1 MRCYFYVIY
10 FNRQPTYLLQ
20 NEHLVKSLNP
30 LRLDWMIIASE
41 IQKFKILKTPIK
53 IIENFLFMV
62 SRGNLLN
69 LSIVPKFTK

>member
-1 MRCYFYVIY
+1 
-10 FNRQPTYLLQ
+10 
-20 NEHLVKSLNP
+20 
-30 LRLDWMIIASE
+30 MIIASE